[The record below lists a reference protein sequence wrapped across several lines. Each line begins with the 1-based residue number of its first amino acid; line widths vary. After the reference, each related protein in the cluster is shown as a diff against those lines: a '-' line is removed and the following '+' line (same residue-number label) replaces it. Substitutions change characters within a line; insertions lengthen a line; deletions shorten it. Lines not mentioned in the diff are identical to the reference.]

1 MKSRNLFLSLLI
13 SIPSA
18 LSIVSVTPAFGEEH
32 HYKSEVTE
40 YGYYKKITELERER
54 NVASTTGYVRT
65 GGEVQLE
72 SQTNEIPLTLNQL
85 FGFKFR
91 IEGFEGKDAV
101 QLKLV
106 VKHPVITRPNGST
119 SNGYSYPVLLDVK
132 NGVINNQSG
141 YSIDHDYEM
150 VEGDW
155 TFEYWYQDQKLLSH
169 SFKTV
174 KDPGAKPGTEGATEE
189 TSPKQSPS
197 QETVQDGN
205 PSS

>member
-1 MKSRNLFLSLLI
+1 MYFRKLILSLFI
-13 SIPSA
+13 SIPC
-18 LSIVSVTPAFGEEH
+18 LVGIVSVAPALGAEH
-32 HYKSEVTE
+32 NYKSEVTE
-40 YGYYKKITELERER
+40 YGYYRQITELARER
-54 NVASTTGYVRT
+54 NIASTSGYVRT

-72 SQTNEIPLTLNQL
+72 SQTNEIPLKLHQL

-119 SNGYSYPVLLDVK
+119 SKGYSYSVLLDVK

-174 KDPGAKPGTEGATEE
+174 KDSGMQQGTEGTKEE
-189 TSPKQSPS
+189 VSPEQSPS
-197 QETVQDGN
+197 QETVQEDS
-205 PSS
+205 PAS